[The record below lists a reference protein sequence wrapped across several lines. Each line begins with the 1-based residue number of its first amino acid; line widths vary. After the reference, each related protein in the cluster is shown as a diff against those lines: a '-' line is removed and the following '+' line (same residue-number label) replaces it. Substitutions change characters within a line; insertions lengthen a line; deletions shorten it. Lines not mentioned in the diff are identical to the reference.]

1 MNSNNLDH
9 VITEYISKDI
19 KQDENHFFSSKLA
32 ILDTVGCII
41 EASSHKEVIEFA
53 SINNLSLNFKNPFKN
68 LTINESYENISWYLT
83 VLTRWFDYNDTFLAK
98 EWAHPSDNFGSI
110 YSYFYKNKNNKFN
123 DFTNA
128 LTKAYEIQ
136 GSLCLGTSLN
146 KLGYDHVFYVKLASG
161 SVFSYLINNGDTN
174 AMRRTVNNILLDGP
188 NLRAYRHFPNVG
200 KRKSWA
206 AADASKR
213 GIELA
218 IISSHKDEI
227 YESIQNEDKW
237 GFESNFMNN
246 TQIEFGKELN
256 NWVIQ
261 NVLFKVLFPAEFHG
275 QSAVEAAI
283 ELSEEFNK
291 NINKFERVNI
301 YTHEPALR
309 IISNKKILKNA
320 SDRDH
325 SMEYMVAAALLY
337 GELKYE
343 MYEDSFEGFEN
354 INNLRKKIF
363 VFEEAQFT
371 RDYYEFSK
379 RHISNSIEIVYND
392 SSTSEKITIENPIG
406 HPSRREEAV
415 PLLKDKFLRNVTTL
429 FDTKKG
435 LKFWDKIINLE
446 KDDDLNKFF
455 NILNEDE

>member
-1 MNSNNLDH
+1 MKPNSLD
-9 VITEYISKDI
+9 VLITDYISSDI
-19 KQDENHFFSSKLA
+19 GEDENHFYSSKLA
-32 ILDTVGCII
+32 ILDTIGCII
-41 EASSHKEVIEFA
+41 EASNHEDVAQFA
-53 SINNLSLNFKNPFKN
+53 SQNNLSFNLKNPFKN
-68 LTINESYENISWYLT
+68 LSVNESYENISWYLT

-110 YSYFYKNKNNKFN
+110 YSYFFKNKNYKFN

-161 SVFSYLINNGDTN
+161 SVFSCLVNNGDTN
-174 AMRRTVNNILLDGP
+174 AIRRTVNNILLDGP
-188 NLRAYRHFPNVG
+188 SLRAYRHFPNVG

-218 IISSHKDEI
+218 IISNYEDEI
-227 YESIQNEDKW
+227 YESVQNENKW
-237 GFESNFMNN
+237 GFESSFLANSK
-246 TQIEFGKELN
+246 IEFGKNLN

-261 NVLFKVLFPAEFHG
+261 NILFKVLFPAEFHG

-291 NINKFERVNI
+291 NINKFEKVNI
-301 YTHEPALR
+301 YTHEPAIR
-309 IISNKKILKNA
+309 IISNKEVLKNA

-343 MYEDSFEGFEN
+343 MYEESFEGFEN

-363 VFEEAQFT
+363 VSEQPQFT
-371 RDYYEFSK
+371 KDYYEFSK
-379 RHISNSIEIVYND
+379 RYISNSIEIVYND
-392 SSTSEKITIENPIG
+392 NSTSEKITIENPIG
-406 HPSRREEAV
+406 HPSRREEAI
-415 PLLKDKFLRNVTTL
+415 PLLKDKFLRNVDSL
-429 FDTKKG
+429 FDTEEA
-435 LKFWDKIINLE
+435 LEVWDKIINLE

>member
-1 MNSNNLDH
+1 MKSSNLDLE
-9 VITEYISKDI
+9 IAEYISKDI
-19 KQDENHFFSSKLA
+19 KQDQKQFFSSKLA

-41 EASSHKEVIEFA
+41 EASSHKDVIEFA

-68 LTINESYENISWYLT
+68 LTVNESYENIAWYLT

-110 YSYFYKNKNNKFN
+110 YSYFYKNNNYKFN
-123 DFTNA
+123 DFANA

-161 SVFSYLINNGDTN
+161 SVFSYLINNGDMN
-174 AMRRTVNNILLDGP
+174 ALRRTVNNILLDGP

-206 AADASKR
+206 AADASRR

-218 IISSHKDEI
+218 IISNHKDEI
-227 YESIQNEDKW
+227 YDSVQNEDKW
-237 GFESNFMNN
+237 GFEYNFLNN
-246 TQIEFGKELN
+246 SKIEFGKELN

-291 NINKFERVNI
+291 NINKFEKVNI

-309 IISNKKILKNA
+309 IISNKEILKNA

-343 MYEDSFEGFEN
+343 MYEDSFEGFKN

-363 VFEEAQFT
+363 VSEEPQFT
-371 RDYYEFSK
+371 KNYYEFSK
-379 RHISNSIEIVYND
+379 RHITNSIEIVYDDNT
-392 SSTSEKITIENPIG
+392 TSNKIIIENPIG
-406 HPSRREEAV
+406 HPSRREEAI
-415 PLLKDKFLRNVTTL
+415 PLLKDKFCRNVESL
-429 FDTKKG
+429 FDTEKAIKV
-435 LKFWDKIINLE
+435 WDKIINLE

>member
-1 MNSNNLDH
+1 MDSNNLD
-9 VITEYISKDI
+9 VLITDYISSDI
-19 KQDENHFFSSKLA
+19 GEDDKHFYSSKLA

-41 EASSHKEVIEFA
+41 EASNHENVLQFA
-53 SINNLSLNFKNPFKN
+53 SKNNLSLNFKNPFKN
-68 LTINESYENISWYLT
+68 LSINESYENISWYLT

-110 YSYFYKNKNNKFN
+110 YSYFYINKNYKFY

-146 KLGYDHVFYVKLASG
+146 KLGFDHVFYVKLASG
-161 SVFSYLINNGDTN
+161 SVFSHLFNNGDTN
-174 AMRRTVNNILLDGP
+174 AIRRTVNNILLDGP
-188 NLRAYRHFPNVG
+188 SLRAYRHFPNVG

-206 AADASKR
+206 AADASRR

-218 IISSHKDEI
+218 IISSYKDEI
-227 YESIQNEDKW
+227 YESVQSENKW
-237 GFESNFMNN
+237 GFESSFLDNSK
-246 TQIEFGKELN
+246 IEFGKELN

-261 NVLFKVLFPAEFHG
+261 NILFKVLFPAEFHG

-291 NINKFERVNI
+291 NINKFEKVNI
-301 YTHEPALR
+301 YTHEPAMR
-309 IISNKKILKNA
+309 IISNKEVLKNA

-343 MYEDSFEGFEN
+343 MYEESFEGFEN

-363 VFEEAQFT
+363 VSEQPQFT
-371 RDYYEFSK
+371 KDYYEFSK
-379 RHISNSIEIVYND
+379 RYISNSIEIVYND
-392 SSTSEKITIENPIG
+392 NSTSEKITIENPIG
-406 HPSRREEAV
+406 HPSRREEAI
-415 PLLKDKFLRNVTTL
+415 PLLKDKFIRNVESL
-429 FDTKKG
+429 FDAEKAIEV
-435 LKFWDKIINLE
+435 WNKIINLE
-446 KDDDLNKFF
+446 KDDELNKFF
-455 NILNEDE
+455 NILIEDE

>member
-1 MNSNNLDH
+1 MDSNNLDLL
-9 VITEYISKDI
+9 ITEYIS
-19 KQDENHFFSSKLA
+19 QDLDEDDKHFFSTKLA
-32 ILDTVGCII
+32 ILDTIGCII
-41 EASSHKEVIEFA
+41 EASSHEDVEQFA
-53 SINNLSLNFKNPFKN
+53 SNNKLSLTSKNPFKN
-68 LTINESYENISWYLT
+68 LTVNESYEDISWYLT

-110 YSYFYKNKNNKFN
+110 YSYFYKNDNYKFN
-123 DFTNA
+123 DFANA

-161 SVFSYLINNGDTN
+161 SVFSYLLNNGDIN
-174 AMRRTVNNILLDGP
+174 ATRRTVNNILLDGP
-188 NLRAYRHFPNVG
+188 SLRAYRHYPNVG

-218 IISSHKDEI
+218 IVSRHKDEI
-227 YESIQNEDKW
+227 YESVQKEDKW
-237 GFESNFMNN
+237 GFESTFLDNSK
-246 TQIEFGKELN
+246 IEFGKDLN

-261 NVLFKVLFPAEFHG
+261 NILFKVLFPAEFHG

-283 ELSEEFNK
+283 KLSEEFNK
-291 NINKFERVNI
+291 NINKLKKINI
-301 YTHEPALR
+301 YTHEPAMR
-309 IISNKKILKNA
+309 IISNKEVLKNA

-325 SMEYMVAAALLY
+325 SLEYMVAAALLY
-337 GELKYE
+337 GDLKYE
-343 MYEDSFEGFEN
+343 MYEESFEGFEN

-363 VFEEAQFT
+363 VSEETQFT
-371 RDYYEFSK
+371 KDYYEFSK
-379 RHISNSIEIVYND
+379 RHISNSIEIAYND
-392 SSTSEKITIENPIG
+392 NSISEKITIENPIG
-406 HPSRREEAV
+406 HPSRREEAI
-415 PLLKDKFLRNVTTL
+415 PLLKDKFFRNVESL
-429 FDTKKG
+429 FDIEEASKV
-435 LKFWDKIINLE
+435 WDKIINLE

>member
-1 MNSNNLDH
+1 MKSNNLDV
-9 VITEYISKDI
+9 VIAEYISQDI
-19 KQDENHFFSSKLA
+19 TQDENHFFSSKLA

-41 EASSHKEVIEFA
+41 EASSHKEVMEFA

-68 LTINESYENISWYLT
+68 LTVDHSYENISWYLT

-110 YSYFYKNKNNKFN
+110 YSYFYKNNDYKFN
-123 DFTNA
+123 DFVNA

-146 KLGYDHVFYVKLASG
+146 KLGYDHVFYVKLAAG
-161 SVFSYLINNGDTN
+161 SVFSYLVNNGDTN
-174 AMRRTVNNILLDGP
+174 ALRRTINNILLDGP

-206 AADASKR
+206 AADASRR

-227 YESIQNEDKW
+227 YESAQNEDKW
-237 GFESNFMNN
+237 GFESNFLGNSK
-246 TQIEFGKELN
+246 IEFGKDLN

-283 ELSEEFNK
+283 KLSKEFNT
-291 NINKFERVNI
+291 NINKFEKVNI

-309 IISNKKILKNA
+309 IISNKEVLKNA

-325 SMEYMVAAALLY
+325 SIEYMVAAALLY

-343 MYEDSFEGFEN
+343 MYEESFKGFEN

-363 VFEEAQFT
+363 VSEEPQFT
-371 RDYYEFSK
+371 KDYYEFSK
-379 RHISNSIEIVYND
+379 RYIPNSIEIVYND
-392 SSTSEKITIENPIG
+392 NSTSEKITIENPIG
-406 HPSRREEAV
+406 HPSRREEAI
-415 PLLKDKFLRNVTTL
+415 PLLKDKFTRNVKSL
-429 FDTKKG
+429 FDIEKASEV
-435 LKFWDKIINLE
+435 WDKIINLE

>member
-1 MNSNNLDH
+1 MESNNLD
-9 VITEYISKDI
+9 VLITDYISSDI
-19 KQDENHFFSSKLA
+19 GEDDNQFYSSKLA
-32 ILDTVGCII
+32 ILDTIGCII
-41 EASSHKEVIEFA
+41 EASNHENVLQFA
-53 SINNLSLNFKNPFKN
+53 SKNNLSLNFKNPFKN
-68 LTINESYENISWYLT
+68 LSVNESYENISWYLT

-110 YSYFYKNKNNKFN
+110 YSYFYKNKNYKFN

-161 SVFSYLINNGDTN
+161 SVFSYLVNNGDTN
-174 AMRRTVNNILLDGP
+174 AVRRTVNNILLDGP
-188 NLRAYRHFPNVG
+188 SLRAYRHFPNVG

-206 AADASKR
+206 AADASRR

-218 IISSHKDEI
+218 IISSYKDEI
-227 YESIQNEDKW
+227 YESVQNENKW
-237 GFESNFMNN
+237 GFESSFLDNSK
-246 TQIEFGKELN
+246 IEFGKDLN

-261 NVLFKVLFPAEFHG
+261 NILFKVLFPAEFHG

-291 NINKFERVNI
+291 NINKFEKVSI
-301 YTHEPALR
+301 YTHEPAMR
-309 IISNKKILKNA
+309 IISNKEVLKNA

-343 MYEDSFEGFEN
+343 MYEESFEGFEN

-363 VFEEAQFT
+363 VSEQPQFT
-371 RDYYEFSK
+371 KDYYEFSK
-379 RHISNSIEIVYND
+379 RYISNSIEIVYND
-392 SSTSEKITIENPIG
+392 NSTSKKITIENPIG
-406 HPSRREEAV
+406 HPSRREEAI
-415 PLLKDKFLRNVTTL
+415 PLLKDKFLRNVESL
-429 FDTKKG
+429 FDTEKA
-435 LKFWDKIINLE
+435 LEVWDNIINLE

>member
-1 MNSNNLDH
+1 MNSNNLDLL
-9 VITEYISKDI
+9 ITDYISSDI
-19 KQDENHFFSSKLA
+19 EEDDNLFYSSKLA
-32 ILDTVGCII
+32 ILDTIGCII
-41 EASSHKEVIEFA
+41 EASRHEDVVKFA
-53 SINNLSLNFKNPFKN
+53 AKNNLSLNFKNPFKN
-68 LTINESYENISWYLT
+68 LTVNESYETISWYLT

-110 YSYFYKNKNNKFN
+110 YSYFYKNDNYKFN

-128 LTKAYEIQ
+128 LTKVYEIQ

-161 SVFSYLINNGDTN
+161 SVFSYLVNNGDTN
-174 AMRRTVNNILLDGP
+174 AIRRTVNNILLDGP
-188 NLRAYRHFPNVG
+188 SLRAYRHFPNVG

-218 IISSHKDEI
+218 LISSHNDEI
-227 YESIQNEDKW
+227 YESVQNEVKW
-237 GFESNFMNN
+237 GFESSFLDNLK
-246 TQIEFGKELN
+246 IEFGKDLN

-261 NVLFKVLFPAEFHG
+261 NILFKVLFPAEFHG

-283 ELSEEFNK
+283 KLSEEFNK
-291 NINKFERVNI
+291 NINKLEKVNI
-301 YTHEPALR
+301 YTHEPAVR
-309 IISNKKILKNA
+309 IISNKEVLKNA

-325 SMEYMVAAALLY
+325 SIEYMVAAALLY

-343 MYEDSFEGFEN
+343 MYEESFEGFEN

-363 VFEEAQFT
+363 VSEEPQFT
-371 RDYYEFSK
+371 KDYYEFSK
-379 RHISNSIEIVYND
+379 RYISNSIEIVYND
-392 SSTSEKITIENPIG
+392 NSTSEKITIENPIG
-406 HPSRREEAV
+406 HPSRREEAI
-415 PLLKDKFLRNVTTL
+415 PLLKDKFLRNVKSL
-429 FDTKKG
+429 FDSEKA
-435 LKFWDKIINLE
+435 LEVWDKVINLQ

>member
-1 MNSNNLDH
+1 MKSNNLDL
-9 VITEYISKDI
+9 VIADYISKDI
-19 KQDENHFFSSKLA
+19 KQDENHFFSTKLA

-41 EASSHKEVIEFA
+41 EASSHNDVLQFA
-53 SINNLSLNFKNPFKN
+53 SINNSSLNFKNPFKN
-68 LTINESYENISWYLT
+68 LTVNDSYENISWYLT

-110 YSYFYKNKNNKFN
+110 YSYFYKNKNFKFN

-146 KLGYDHVFYVKLASG
+146 KLGYDHVFFVKLASG
-161 SVFSYLINNGDTN
+161 SVFSNLVNNGDIN
-174 AMRRTVNNILLDGP
+174 AIRRTVNNILLDGP
-188 NLRAYRHFPNVG
+188 SLRAYRHFPNVG

-206 AADASKR
+206 AADASRR
-213 GIELA
+213 GIELS
-218 IISSHKDEI
+218 IISSYQDEI
-227 YESIQNEDKW
+227 YESVQNENKW
-237 GFESNFMNN
+237 GFESSFLGNSK
-246 TQIEFGKELN
+246 IKFGKDLN

-261 NVLFKVLFPAEFHG
+261 NILFKVLFPAEFHG

-283 ELSEEFNK
+283 ELSDEFNK
-291 NINKFERVNI
+291 NINKFEKVNI
-301 YTHEPALR
+301 FTHEPAIR
-309 IISNKKILKNA
+309 IISNKDVLKNA

-343 MYEDSFEGFEN
+343 MYEESFEGFEN

-363 VFEEAQFT
+363 VSEQPQFT
-371 RDYYEFSK
+371 KDYYEFSK

-392 SSTSEKITIENPIG
+392 NSTSKKITIENPIG
-406 HPSRREEAV
+406 HPSRRKEAI
-415 PLLKDKFLRNVTTL
+415 PLLRDKFLRNVESL
-429 FDTKKG
+429 FDTEKA
-435 LKFWDKIINLE
+435 LEVWDKIINLE

-455 NILNEDE
+455 NILNEDV

>member
-1 MNSNNLDH
+1 MKSNNLDL
-9 VITEYISKDI
+9 VIAEYISQDI
-19 KQDENHFFSSKLA
+19 TQDENHFFSSKLA

-41 EASSHKEVIEFA
+41 EASSHKEVMEFA

-68 LTINESYENISWYLT
+68 LTVDHSYENISWYLT

-110 YSYFYKNKNNKFN
+110 YSYFYKNNDYKFN
-123 DFTNA
+123 DFVNA

-146 KLGYDHVFYVKLASG
+146 KLGYDHVFYVKLAAG
-161 SVFSYLINNGDTN
+161 SVFSYLVNNGDTN
-174 AMRRTVNNILLDGP
+174 ALRRTINNILLDGP

-227 YESIQNEDKW
+227 YESAQNEDKW
-237 GFESNFMNN
+237 GFESNFLGNSK
-246 TQIEFGKELN
+246 IEFGKDLN

-283 ELSEEFNK
+283 KLSKEFNT
-291 NINKFERVNI
+291 NINKFEKVNI

-309 IISNKKILKNA
+309 IISNKEVLKNA

-325 SMEYMVAAALLY
+325 SIEYMVAAALLY

-343 MYEDSFEGFEN
+343 MYEESFEGFEN

-363 VFEEAQFT
+363 VSEEPQFT
-371 RDYYEFSK
+371 KDYYEFSK
-379 RHISNSIEIVYND
+379 RYIPNSIEIVYND
-392 SSTSEKITIENPIG
+392 NSTSEKITIENPIG
-406 HPSRREEAV
+406 HPSRREEAI
-415 PLLKDKFLRNVTTL
+415 PLLKDKFTRNVKSL
-429 FDTKKG
+429 FDIEKASEV
-435 LKFWDKIINLE
+435 WDKIINLE

>member
-1 MNSNNLDH
+1 MKSSNLDL
-9 VITEYISKDI
+9 VIAEYISKDI
-19 KQDENHFFSSKLA
+19 KQDQNHFFSSKLA

-41 EASSHKEVIEFA
+41 EASSHKDVLQFA
-53 SINNLSLNFKNPFKN
+53 SINKISLNFKNPFKN
-68 LTINESYENISWYLT
+68 LTVNESYENIAWYLT

-110 YSYFYKNKNNKFN
+110 YSYFYKNNNYKFN
-123 DFTNA
+123 DFANA

-161 SVFSYLINNGDTN
+161 SVFSYLINNGDMN
-174 AMRRTVNNILLDGP
+174 ALRRTVNNILLDGP

-206 AADASKR
+206 AADASRR

-218 IISSHKDEI
+218 IISNHKDEI
-227 YESIQNEDKW
+227 YDSVQNEDKW
-237 GFESNFMNN
+237 GFEYNFLNN
-246 TQIEFGKELN
+246 SKIEFGKELN

-291 NINKFERVNI
+291 NINKFEKVNI

-309 IISNKKILKNA
+309 IISNKEILKNA

-343 MYEDSFEGFEN
+343 MYEDSFEGFKN

-363 VFEEAQFT
+363 VSEEPQFT
-371 RDYYEFSK
+371 KNYYEFSK
-379 RHISNSIEIVYND
+379 RHITNSIEIVYDDNT
-392 SSTSEKITIENPIG
+392 TSNKIIIENPIG
-406 HPSRREEAV
+406 HPSRREEAI
-415 PLLKDKFLRNVTTL
+415 PLLKDKFCRNVESL
-429 FDTKKG
+429 FDTEKAIKV
-435 LKFWDKIINLE
+435 WDKIINLE